1 MNKVDWELIVL
12 EIESKIILELKEA
25 TVIETVN
32 TLLDVLDEINTLKIN
47 AKRSVENGNNN
58 TPTRAAE

>member
-47 AKRSVENGNNN
+47 AKRSVENGNN
-58 TPTRAAE
+58 TPTRAAK